1 MKDIRQAVLK
11 ASAAL
16 KVLSEV
22 VTELGTFAA
31 DALDTMDTFAG
42 EVPTDATPSER
53 PPRIPESVAVT
64 QQTATDSPAATTGP
78 SIAQCQQPQCGT
90 VLNGATVCPRCGVP
104 TSQGAR

>member
-31 DALDTMDTFAG
+31 DALDTA
-42 EVPTDATPSER
+42 DALEADLTPHER
-53 PPRIPESVAVT
+53 PPMVPESVAVRNE
-64 QQTATDSPAATTGP
+64 TATSQPPASSGP
-78 SIAQCQQPQCGT
+78 SVAQCQQPGCGT
-90 VLNGATVCPRCGVP
+90 VLSGATVCPRCGVP